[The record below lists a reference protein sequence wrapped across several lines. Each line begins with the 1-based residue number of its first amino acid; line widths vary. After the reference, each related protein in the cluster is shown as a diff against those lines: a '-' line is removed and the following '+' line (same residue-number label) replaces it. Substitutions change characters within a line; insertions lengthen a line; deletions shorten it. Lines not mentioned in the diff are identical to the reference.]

1 MDISKSVFTD
11 ELSSLQPGMTIGNL
25 CIVSFI
31 GKGAIG
37 EVYLT
42 QHEVLGKQFA
52 LKVIPKGFS
61 PEEAAE
67 AFTKAARI
75 QTKLE
80 HPNILRIGDLGEED
94 MFYWMRM
101 EYIGGEKA
109 PDGTIIR
116 SLEDLILY
124 CDGLLTEKE
133 VRYYIYYLLLGL
145 EHSHSQG
152 VVHKDLKPAN
162 VLIADEGIKIS
173 ELGVTD
179 FIGHAW
185 DDFHLLRQN
194 RLMEPTPF
202 EPLPG
207 FSRSLPC
214 LLSTHEYYSPEQR
227 MGDAPTVQS
236 NLYSVG
242 LMAYRMLTGRF
253 NLSVDLPSEIIG
265 GLDPCWDD
273 WISKALAYNS
283 EDRFAA
289 AFEMLRAMPGL
300 EFYEGSGIVETE
312 TKAAS

>member
-1 MDISKSVFTD
+1 MDISGSGFTD

-52 LKVIPKGFS
+52 LKVIPKGFAE
-61 PEEAAE
+61 EEAAE
-67 AFTKAARI
+67 AFTRAARI

-80 HPNILRIGDLGEED
+80 HPNILRIGDLGEEE
-94 MFYWMRM
+94 MFYWLRM
-101 EYIGGEKA
+101 EYIEGEKA
-109 PDGTIIR
+109 PDGTVVR
-116 SLEDLILY
+116 SLEDLMCY
-124 CDGLLTEKE
+124 NDGLLTEQE
-133 VRYYIYYLLLGL
+133 VCYYLYYLLVGL
-145 EHSHSQG
+145 EHAHSHG
-152 VVHKDLKPAN
+152 IIHTDLKPSN
-162 VLIADEGIKIS
+162 VLISDKGVKIS

-207 FSRSLPC
+207 FSRLLPC
-214 LLSTHEYYSPEQR
+214 LLNTYEYYSPEQR
-227 MGDAPTVQS
+227 IGDLPTVQS
-236 NLYSVG
+236 NLYTIG
-242 LMAYRMLTGRF
+242 LMAYRMLTGRYC
-253 NLSVDLPSEIIG
+253 LSVELPSEVMEEI
-265 GLDPCWDD
+265 DPEWDD
-273 WISKALAYNS
+273 WISKALAYNP
-283 EDRFAA
+283 EDRFTAA
-289 AFEMLRAMPGL
+289 SEMLQSMPGL
-300 EFYEGSGIVETE
+300 EFDEGDEIVENE

>member
-1 MDISKSVFTD
+1 MDISKSGFTD

-52 LKVIPKGFS
+52 LKVIPKGYA

-67 AFTKAARI
+67 AFSKAARI

-94 MFYWMRM
+94 MFYWLRM
-101 EYIGGEKA
+101 EYIEGEKA
-109 PDGTIIR
+109 PDGTVVR
-116 SLEDLILY
+116 SLEDLMRY
-124 CDGLLTEKE
+124 NDGLLTEQE
-133 VRYYIYYLLLGL
+133 VCYYVYYLLVGL
-145 EHSHSQG
+145 EHAHSKG
-152 VVHKDLKPAN
+152 IVHMDLKPSN
-162 VLIADEGIKIS
+162 ILIANEGVKIS

-194 RLMEPTPF
+194 PLMEPTPF

-207 FSRSLPC
+207 FSRLLPC
-214 LLSTHEYYSPEQR
+214 LLNTYEYYSPEQR
-227 MGDAPTVQS
+227 MGEYPTIQS

-242 LMAYRMLTGRF
+242 LMVYRMLTGRVS
-253 NLSVDLPSEIIG
+253 LSTDLPSEIIKG
-265 GLDPCWDD
+265 IDPEWDD
-273 WISKALAYNS
+273 WIIKALAYNP
-283 EDRFAA
+283 EDRFSTASQ
-289 AFEMLRAMPGL
+289 MLQSMPGL
-300 EFYEGSGIVETE
+300 EFDEGDEIVENE